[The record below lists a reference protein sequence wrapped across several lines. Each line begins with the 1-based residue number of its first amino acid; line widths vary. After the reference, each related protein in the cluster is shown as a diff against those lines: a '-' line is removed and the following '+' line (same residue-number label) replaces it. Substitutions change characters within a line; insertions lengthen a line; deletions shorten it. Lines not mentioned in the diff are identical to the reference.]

1 MTDQYEELIKNLKL
15 LKENQIRKETKVKE
29 IASSYTV
36 KKNEINSHFSKI
48 STLLKELE
56 TEVEAIENKKT
67 ELIDAFSFDKKD
79 DNIDQNLPYKKFY
92 VRESLFTKLLRK
104 TNYQTIYNM
113 TLSFL
118 ILNGLIYLL
127 NIYNG
132 ISRNPFSSSNFSV
145 YIKGF
150 FEFVQ
155 YFIVKNVMS
164 FLLIFLMNILPRS
177 IIVYL
182 IPNGMIGIIVMVLFN
197 EKVFATKNFSSIIKG
212 LHYWD
217 NITFIL
223 KLFSYYCEKKLYV
236 TYLAY
241 NSYHNIN
248 QGNPNY
254 SLSIQIKDAGDSDII
269 FEFTKFNNIKEAK
282 HYFRFYLLPT
292 FIYRDEYPKPKTSSH
307 ILSHLMN
314 CILCFIFLYIGVEV
328 GLIPLL
334 KAKLTEI
341 SFINLAN
348 LFVSFT
354 LFCVCGLFVIIFGCS
369 HSYSN
374 FTSSLLRFGD
384 KHFYDDFYNAK
395 DPKTFI
401 EKVSYIYCDFCK
413 YYICPIAKQIFIK
426 NGTDLSKSIV
436 DNLITIGFLC
446 LIVDYIVYSCIHT
459 NSPIISMCLTI
470 TFFASF
476 PMKLIKGDGGLVVN
490 WLFLTSGMG
499 FIGLI
504 LGSEI
509 YLDNIGVKFDKLSF
523 IEQHIPKIYNLFM
536 HPDKMV
542 K

>member
-1 MTDQYEELIKNLKL
+1 MTDQYEQLINNVKL

-223 KLFSYYCEKKLYV
+223 KLFSYYCEKKL
-236 TYLAY
+236 
-241 NSYHNIN
+241 
-248 QGNPNY
+248 
-254 SLSIQIKDAGDSDII
+254 
-269 FEFTKFNNIKEAK
+269 
-282 HYFRFYLLPT
+282 
-292 FIYRDEYPKPKTSSH
+292 
-307 ILSHLMN
+307 
-314 CILCFIFLYIGVEV
+314 
-328 GLIPLL
+328 
-334 KAKLTEI
+334 
-341 SFINLAN
+341 
-348 LFVSFT
+348 
-354 LFCVCGLFVIIFGCS
+354 
-369 HSYSN
+369 
-374 FTSSLLRFGD
+374 
-384 KHFYDDFYNAK
+384 
-395 DPKTFI
+395 
-401 EKVSYIYCDFCK
+401 
-413 YYICPIAKQIFIK
+413 
-426 NGTDLSKSIV
+426 
-436 DNLITIGFLC
+436 
-446 LIVDYIVYSCIHT
+446 
-459 NSPIISMCLTI
+459 
-470 TFFASF
+470 
-476 PMKLIKGDGGLVVN
+476 
-490 WLFLTSGMG
+490 
-499 FIGLI
+499 
-504 LGSEI
+504 
-509 YLDNIGVKFDKLSF
+509 
-523 IEQHIPKIYNLFM
+523 
-536 HPDKMV
+536 
-542 K
+542 